1 MRKILLL
8 ALALG
13 LTLGT
18 TGTALADGAK
28 KAGTVTYDINLKT
41 ADGAKPANVY
51 LPYPMSDQNQ
61 DISDVRV
68 SGNYDNQAVYHDPK
82 TGSNYLMAT
91 WGSISGTPKLTFSFH
106 VDSHYKKGG
115 TLKDSGAK
123 MSVDVLPYLAANDYL
138 PSDNPK
144 VKALAE
150 KAVKGKKGTLA
161 RARAVY
167 DWTIANTHRDNSV
180 KGC

>member
-41 ADGAKPANVY
+41 ADGAKTANVY

-91 WGSISGTPKLTFSFH
+91 
-106 VDSHYKKGG
+106 
-115 TLKDSGAK
+115 GAV
-123 MSVDVLPYLAANDYL
+123 SPERR
-138 PSDNPK
+138 S
-144 VKALAE
+144 
-150 KAVKGKKGTLA
+150 
-161 RARAVY
+161 
-167 DWTIANTHRDNSV
+167 
-180 KGC
+180 